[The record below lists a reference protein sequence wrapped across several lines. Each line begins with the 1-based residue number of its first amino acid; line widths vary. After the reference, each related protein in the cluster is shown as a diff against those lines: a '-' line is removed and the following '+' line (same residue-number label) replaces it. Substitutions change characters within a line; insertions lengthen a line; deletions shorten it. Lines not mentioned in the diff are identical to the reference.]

1 MTTMSTLIPLEISIR
16 GNQSEAAASTGD
28 VLDLGQSP
36 IIHRHIDNMTT
47 RMSPLLD
54 SAPLSVAVAVLLVF
68 VLSPMILCGNSL
80 ILTAVYRFKR
90 LRTPSNYLLASLASS
105 DLGVGLFLPVG
116 MYLEITASN
125 SENISDNL
133 NIGLCLVPYCLI
145 ISLCSVSVLVMAA
158 IAVDRFTSLAQ
169 PLRYNNLI
177 THSSVERYIAAFWL
191 YALLIGFSPLIYSQC
206 ITTSSSIRNCSFG
219 SAVARPVQFF
229 LFCSV
234 YGPSALILLVCYCYI
249 YVVARYHA
257 RAIYS
262 VELSLRQHQD
272 GSHCRYGQTLA
283 ITVGLFLCLW
293 LPFQTFMLLDIF
305 RGTRFLSDW
314 TSIYLALP
322 IFASSAVNPWVYGYR
337 NSEVRTSVQRVMEE
351 LLSRLGFVPS
361 HYGCP
366 DLLTATHVD
375 QAELNSFASHVRLC
389 AVSPNRTTLLLI
401 PSARHDTA
409 EGSTG
414 VTTIKETV
422 VHLELPSEIHA
433 NGEKIGM

>member
-1 MTTMSTLIPLEISIR
+1 MATLIPLETSMR
-16 GNQSEAAASTGD
+16 GNQSEAAASTGEESD
-28 VLDLGQSP
+28 IGQSP
-36 IIHRHIDNMTT
+36 IMHRHIDNMTT
-47 RMSPLLD
+47 RFSPRLD
-54 SAPLSVAVAVLLVF
+54 SAPIAVAAAVLLVF

-116 MYLEITASN
+116 MYLELTAS
-125 SENISDNL
+125 SSDSVGDHVNV
-133 NIGLCLVPYCLI
+133 GLCLVPYCLV
-145 ISLCSVSVLVMAA
+145 ISLCSVSVLLMAA

-177 THSSVERYIAAFWL
+177 THTSVERYIAAFWL
-191 YALLIGFSPLIYSQC
+191 YALLVGFSPLIYSQC
-206 ITTSSSIRNCSFG
+206 ITASSSIRNCSFG
-219 SAVARPVQFF
+219 SAVASPVQFF

-293 LPFQTFMLLDIF
+293 MPFQ
-305 RGTRFLSDW
+305 
-314 TSIYLALP
+314 
-322 IFASSAVNPWVYGYR
+322 
-337 NSEVRTSVQRVMEE
+337 VRIIQ
-351 LLSRLGFVPS
+351 F
-361 HYGCP
+361 H
-366 DLLTATHVD
+366 
-375 QAELNSFASHVRLC
+375 
-389 AVSPNRTTLLLI
+389 
-401 PSARHDTA
+401 
-409 EGSTG
+409 
-414 VTTIKETV
+414 
-422 VHLELPSEIHA
+422 IHFNA
-433 NGEKIGM
+433 

>member
-1 MTTMSTLIPLEISIR
+1 
-16 GNQSEAAASTGD
+16 
-28 VLDLGQSP
+28 
-36 IIHRHIDNMTT
+36 
-47 RMSPLLD
+47 
-54 SAPLSVAVAVLLVF
+54 
-68 VLSPMILCGNSL
+68 MILCGNSL

-105 DLGVGLFLPVG
+105 DLGVGLFLPFG
-116 MYLEITASN
+116 MYLELTAS
-125 SENISDNL
+125 SDRVDGMGVGG
-133 NIGLCLVPYCLI
+133 IGLCLVPYCLV
-145 ISLCSVSVLVMAA
+145 ISLCSVSVIVMAA

-177 THSSVERYIAAFWL
+177 THTSVERYIAAFWV
-191 YALLIGFSPLIYSQC
+191 YALLVGFSPLVYSQC
-206 ITTSSSIRNCSFG
+206 IASANGSSSRNYCSFG
-219 SAVARPVQFF
+219 SAVASPVQFF

-293 LPFQTFMLLDIF
+293 LPFQTCMLLDVF
-305 RGTRFLSDW
+305 RGSRILSDW
-314 TSIYLALP
+314 TAIYLSLP

-337 NSEVRTSVQRVMEE
+337 NSEVRTSVQRVLEE
-351 LLSRLGFVPS
+351 LLNRLGFEPS

-366 DLLTATHVD
+366 ELLATTNAGGD

-401 PSARHDTA
+401 PSTRQDTTTAGA
-409 EGSTG
+409 EERSTG
-414 VTTIKETV
+414 GVKETV
-422 VHLELPSEIHA
+422 VHLELPA
-433 NGEKIGM
+433 EKVVGM